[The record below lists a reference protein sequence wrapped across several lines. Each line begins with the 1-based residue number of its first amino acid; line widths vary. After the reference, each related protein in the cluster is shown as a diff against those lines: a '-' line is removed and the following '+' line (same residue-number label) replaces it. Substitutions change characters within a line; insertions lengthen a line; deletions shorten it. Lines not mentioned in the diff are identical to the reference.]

1 MNATLIA
8 QKRLPQSLI
17 GILCAISL
25 SAFIYLE
32 HFSLNSPI
40 ISTLFA
46 IVGLFLYLQLS
57 AFGGLVCGGL
67 IGILWFYWIAL
78 SFRYYDIV
86 YLMPLMWI
94 VLILVYGI
102 LFLFFCAF
110 NHYVYKLLTLLCGSF
125 IHPFGFNWFI
135 PEAIFTTSYFTPSKW
150 TLVLLLLSLMIFS
163 MLYLKRFYKISLLW
177 LPMSLICIYIFTQ
190 QSSIHTTPSPLKIK
204 TLQTNIPQ
212 NLRWDSNNL
221 QEILDSNLEAINL
234 AIKESYDVIILPE
247 TAFPL
252 VLNHQPKLLQTLQE
266 KSHKITI
273 VTGGIYQ
280 DGFYQDGFYQDA
292 ETYNSAYVFEK
303 GEMQVLHKII
313 LVPFGESIPLPSSL
327 ANFINELIFKG
338 GSNFAK
344 NPNTTPNSTRI
355 HKQDFQIAICY
366 EATREEYYQSSP
378 KFLIAISNNAW
389 FAPSIEPTLQKILML
404 YFAKNYGTTIY
415 HSSNASPSFI
425 LFP

>member
-1 MNATLIA
+1 M
-8 QKRLPQSLI
+8 
-17 GILCAISL
+17 
-25 SAFIYLE
+25 
-32 HFSLNSPI
+32 
-40 ISTLFA
+40 
-46 IVGLFLYLQLS
+46 
-57 AFGGLVCGGL
+57 
-67 IGILWFYWIAL
+67 
-78 SFRYYDIV
+78 
-86 YLMPLMWI
+86 
-94 VLILVYGI
+94 
-102 LFLFFCAF
+102 
-110 NHYVYKLLTLLCGSF
+110 
-125 IHPFGFNWFI
+125 
-135 PEAIFTTSYFTPSKW
+135 
-150 TLVLLLLSLMIFS
+150 
-163 MLYLKRFYKISLLW
+163 
-177 LPMSLICIYIFTQ
+177 
-190 QSSIHTTPSPLKIK
+190 
-204 TLQTNIPQ
+204 
-212 NLRWDSNNL
+212 
-221 QEILDSNLEAINL
+221 LDSNLEAINL

-280 DGFYQDGFYQDA
+280 NA
-292 ETYNSAYVFEK
+292 ETYNSAYIFEK
-303 GEMQVLHKII
+303 GEMQVLHKVI